1 MSSVLVVGGAGG
13 IGSSVIDVLLSRGRT
28 VFATVLNEDEAELV
42 RGRFGD
48 RVPTDIVDL
57 SDPEAALTRLTAL
70 SEAHPDMD
78 GVIVCAGVAW
88 FGPVETTPLSAFTR
102 MLQINCVATVAIY
115 QATLPVLRRNGGR
128 IILISTIA
136 GRVPVS
142 FMAAYNASKF
152 AQEALCDNMRREA
165 APQGVKVVV
174 ITPAGGIKTNMV
186 QKQVDGLKADFEALS
201 DANKERYGYL
211 FDGYGKFSSRSLAA
225 TAFPPEKV
233 TEVVFEAF
241 DAEEPE
247 TRYLAGDGD
256 IITLLTSMTDQQRDD
271 CFATLFEEGSTFTS
285 RRIREFLAAQ

>member
-1 MSSVLVVGGAGG
+1 MSDAVGARRALIVVDVQNDYDQGGALEIAYPPFSQTLEN
-13 IGSSVIDVLLSRGRT
+13 IGLAMD
-28 VFATVLNEDEAELV
+28 
-42 RGRFGD
+42 
-48 RVPTDIVDL
+48 
-57 SDPEAALTRLTAL
+57 AA
-70 SEAHPDMD
+70 
-78 GVIVCAGVAW
+78 
-88 FGPVETTPLSAFTR
+88 
-102 MLQINCVATVAIY
+102 
-115 QATLPVLRRNGGR
+115 
-128 IILISTIA
+128 
-136 GRVPVS
+136 
-142 FMAAYNASKF
+142 
-152 AQEALCDNMRREA
+152 RE
-165 APQGVKVVV
+165 QGVKVVV

-186 QKQVDGLKADFEALS
+186 QIQVDGLKADFEALS
-201 DANKERYGYL
+201 DENKERYGYL